1 MQLQTSVK
9 GKKYRKNEKIF
20 DPIVTC
26 NLSAGGDMAYFLL
39 LSLKLK
45 LVLRWGDYD

>member
-1 MQLQTSVK
+1 MKKECAITNKCK
-9 GKKYRKNEKIF
+9 GKNTEKMKKIF

-45 LVLRWGDYD
+45 LVLR